1 MTNIKVTNITTE
13 DILASAENDLTQAVY
28 DYMKQPGTRKELRP
42 VLQEMASKEEA
53 LEVIQAYVTNTLP
66 FSKQITLLND
76 VLTAVLR
83 WVQWEALLYNL
94 VELYEIKELWAV
106 AMLV

>member
-28 DYMKQPGTRKELRP
+28 DYMKLPGTRKELRP

-66 FSKQITLLND
+66 FSKQITKDFNCCATMGTMGSPAIQSCRT
-76 VLTAVLR
+76 V
-83 WVQWEALLYNL
+83 
-94 VELYEIKELWAV
+94 
-106 AMLV
+106 